1 MSFCQSNL
9 VKIQSATAHLS
20 SSFFL
25 LPIPSPVRNLGT
37 AWRLSV
43 GHISGRH
50 ASACPCRL
58 LLARP
63 RPYLQP
69 ADALFLISLTRPSHL
84 PPCAVR
90 SRATMANSCRPRLVP
105 FRLVVPRAPSPSPLP
120 SPARGQAS
128 PRSNRPESAQSP
140 PASIGAARS
149 SCSPS
154 TPPLQTTSA
163 RAEPR
168 NGSLSAH

>member
-20 SSFFL
+20 SSFFI
-25 LPIPSPVRNLGT
+25 LPIPSHVQNIGT

-50 ASACPCRL
+50 AGACPCRL

-63 RPYLQP
+63 RPYPQP

-90 SRATMANSCRPRLVP
+90 SRASMANSRRPRLVP
-105 FRLVVPRAPSPSPLP
+105 FRLVAPRAPSPSPPP

-128 PRSNRPESAQSP
+128 PRPNRPESAQSP

-168 NGSLSAH
+168 NGSLSGH